1 MIELI
6 VLGIATAV
14 NFLVI
19 KWKVENKRYGD
30 AVLDSL
36 ILFMITS
43 LFGGSLGGMTIA
55 MVASLITSTYLLI
68 YPPKTPTFDKEKRRI
83 TWK

>member
-55 MVASLITSTYLLI
+55 MVASLIVSVYLLI
-68 YPPKTPTFDKEKRRI
+68 NPPKTPTFDRQNRRV